1 MKKTMQVQGMSC
13 GHCKQSVES
22 AINGIDGVSE
32 AKVNLSTGEVEIYFD
47 DSKVTT
53 KQLKATVEEQ
63 GYDVLAP

>member
-13 GHCKQSVES
+13 GHCKQSVEG

-32 AKVNLSTGEVEIYFD
+32 AKVNLSTGEVEIDFD

-53 KQLKATVEEQ
+53 KQLKDTVEEQ
-63 GYDVLAP
+63 GYDVVAP